1 MRALFP
7 VCVLLALACTGVG
20 GSKDVADDSTPS
32 EADADADADVD
43 ADPGPVDP
51 IILSFSTNTSEIDP
65 TDTVSFS
72 VIVSDPQGIDDLIGG
87 QLIDPGGS
95 TYGTFST
102 ASEEGAYS
110 LSLGW
115 SQVNTVRTIEFEAG
129 SSENRTFRAQ
139 FYDAEGNS
147 ATDDL
152 SVRLSC
158 ARSDEGACDGECI
171 SLSSDSDNCGACGN
185 VCPRGSYGCAQGH
198 CLVESTCATDVTSN
212 CNQICARDGDVCI
225 ELGNQ
230 DVAFP
235 APLTTCGDGP
245 TSYPRCDTPLVTIY
259 PGARSGYCVC
269 GDI

>member
-1 MRALFP
+1 M
-7 VCVLLALACTGVG
+7 CVLLALACTGVG
-20 GSKDVADDSTPS
+20 GSKDAADDSTPS
-32 EADADADADVD
+32 EADADADAD

-51 IILSFSTNTSEIDP
+51 IILSFTTNTSELDP

-115 SQVNTVRTIEFEAG
+115 SRVNTVRTIEFEAG

-158 ARSDEGACDGECI
+158 ARSDD
-171 SLSSDSDNCGACGN
+171 GACGN

-198 CLVESTCATDVTSN
+198 CLVESPCATDVTSN
-212 CNQICARDGDVCI
+212 CDQICARDGDVCM

-235 APLTTCGDGP
+235 SPLTTCGDGP

-269 GDI
+269 GAR

>member
-1 MRALFP
+1 M
-7 VCVLLALACTGVG
+7 CVLLALACTGVG
-20 GSKDVADDSTPS
+20 GSKDAADDSTPS
-32 EADADADADVD
+32 EADADADV
-43 ADPGPVDP
+43 DPGPVDP

-87 QLIDPGGS
+87 QLIDPGGG

-115 SQVNTVRTIEFEAG
+115 SRVNTVRTIDFEAG

-158 ARSDEGACDGECI
+158 ARSDEGACDGECTP
-171 SLSSDSDNCGACGN
+171 SRSHVEPMMAQQFGPPAAPGRRRCVGTH
-185 VCPRGSYGCAQGH
+185 RG
-198 CLVESTCATDVTSN
+198 V
-212 CNQICARDGDVCI
+212 R
-225 ELGNQ
+225 
-230 DVAFP
+230 
-235 APLTTCGDGP
+235 APLAGRRASQGGST
-245 TSYPRCDTPLVTIY
+245 
-259 PGARSGYCVC
+259 
-269 GDI
+269 